1 MRHEYLDVE
10 VVPLEHGRYSVQMG
24 IYTAEFR
31 EVRRVSQ
38 ELHALLTLS
47 GVTGTIWWGRLIL
60 SSLSQRKE
68 IVREFRRR
76 TRDNYDIE
84 RALEFAC
91 QSITDHSNNHIV
103 YADYRYDASRRPS
116 VQYLIDPFL
125 PSRMLSVVAGDGG
138 SGKGYLSL
146 ALGLLVTTG
155 TTHLTLSPRYPCPV
169 LYVDYESTQEDFDYR
184 VDCLVRGLE
193 LDPEQVRIRY
203 LQADLPLVQM
213 GRALASQI
221 QETQAGLII
230 VDSLAPAIGNLAD
243 GADSAIATMRMLR
256 SLGVTVWAIAHIPKH
271 NEGRTPQPYG
281 SVFVKNLARNVW
293 IQSAVSRA
301 DDYLTVAVQHTKSNI
316 GVLQSTRFYTFE
328 FGGDTV
334 RLLPVS
340 LDERRQMSGYLSL
353 SERILLALTEPM
365 TAKELADQL
374 GESPSRILVQL
385 SALQKAGRVAVM
397 RGSGKRNDPRVYAL
411 VDDAGVYHAP
421 DPPKPNDP
429 FS

>member
-1 MRHEYLDVE
+1 
-10 VVPLEHGRYSVQMG
+10 
-24 IYTAEFR
+24 
-31 EVRRVSQ
+31 
-38 ELHALLTLS
+38 
-47 GVTGTIWWGRLIL
+47 
-60 SSLSQRKE
+60 
-68 IVREFRRR
+68 
-76 TRDNYDIE
+76 
-84 RALEFAC
+84 
-91 QSITDHSNNHIV
+91 
-103 YADYRYDASRRPS
+103 
-116 VQYLIDPFL
+116 
-125 PSRMLSVVAGDGG
+125 
-138 SGKGYLSL
+138 
-146 ALGLLVTTG
+146 
-155 TTHLTLSPRYPCPV
+155 
-169 LYVDYESTQEDFDYR
+169 
-184 VDCLVRGLE
+184 
-193 LDPEQVRIRY
+193 
-203 LQADLPLVQM
+203 
-213 GRALASQI
+213 
-221 QETQAGLII
+221 
-230 VDSLAPAIGNLAD
+230 
-243 GADSAIATMRMLR
+243 
-256 SLGVTVWAIAHIPKH
+256 
-271 NEGRTPQPYG
+271 
-281 SVFVKNLARNVW
+281 LARNVW